1 MKQVKRHVLV
11 PLVLLL
17 YLAVM
22 AYMGLEG
29 LRSGATPPA
38 QYFGT
43 LVITLGI
50 IILLYF
56 FMKKRDRLRRERLED
71 IKESNKDN
79 NKDTQNV

>member
-1 MKQVKRHVLV
+1 MKPLKRHVLV
-11 PLVLLL
+11 PLVLLV

-29 LRSGATPPA
+29 LHSGATPPA

-56 FMKKRDRLRRERLED
+56 FMKKRDRLRSERLDD
-71 IKESNKDN
+71 IQKNNKDN
-79 NKDTQNV
+79 NKDTQNG